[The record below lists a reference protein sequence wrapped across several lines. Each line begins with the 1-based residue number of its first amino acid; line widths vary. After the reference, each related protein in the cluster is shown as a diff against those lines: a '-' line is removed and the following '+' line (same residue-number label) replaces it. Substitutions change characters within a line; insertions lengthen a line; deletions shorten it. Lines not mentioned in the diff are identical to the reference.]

1 MDRDMFQNIYRSTL
15 SDKEFTQLSNFI
27 QSNYGIKMPPAKK
40 IVLQGRLQKRLR
52 ELQIPDFKSYVEYV
66 FSKGGENEIIHMM
79 DVVSTNKTDFYREPV
94 HFEFLEKELLPL
106 LVQNRTRG
114 VIKVWSAGCSSGE
127 EPYTLA
133 IVLQEF
139 KEKNPGFDYHILATD
154 ISTQVLQ
161 QGANAVY
168 KEDKIAIV
176 PNHLKKK
183 YFLRS
188 KNRELSQVRVIKTL
202 RDKVL
207 FQRLNFM
214 DTTYHVNDTF
224 DIIFCRNALIYFE
237 RPNQE
242 NVINK
247 LVNKLK
253 PDGYFFLG
261 HSESITN
268 MNVPLKSVKPT
279 IFRKT

>member
-1 MDRDMFQNIYRSTL
+1 MFQNIYRSTL

-27 QSNYGIKMPPAKK
+27 QTNYGIKMPPAKK

-94 HFEFLEKELLPL
+94 HFEFLEKELLPML
-106 LVQNRTRG
+106 AQNKTRG

-168 KEDKIAIV
+168 KEDKIAII

-188 KNRELSQVRVIKTL
+188 KNRELSQVRVVKNL
-202 RDKVL
+202 RDKL
-207 FQRLNFM
+207 SFQRLNFM
-214 DTTYHVNDTF
+214 DTTYHINDSF

-242 NVINK
+242 IVINK

-268 MNVPLKSVKPT
+268 MHVPLKSVKPT
-279 IFRKT
+279 IFKKT

>member
-52 ELQIPDFKSYVEYV
+52 ELQIPDFKSYVDYV

-94 HFEFLEKELLPL
+94 HFEFLEKELLPML
-106 LVQNRTRG
+106 FHNKARG
-114 VIKVWSAGCSSGE
+114 VTKVWSAGCSSGE

-161 QGANAVY
+161 QGANAIY

-188 KNRELSQVRVIKTL
+188 KNRDLSQVRVVKNL
-202 RDKVL
+202 RDKVS

-214 DTTYHVNDTF
+214 DTTYNVNDTF

-242 NVINK
+242 TVINK
-247 LVNKLK
+247 LANKIK
-253 PDGYFFLG
+253 PDGFFFLG

-268 MNVPLKSVKPT
+268 MDVPLKSVKPT

>member
-1 MDRDMFQNIYRSTL
+1 MNDNLFGNIYQSSL
-15 SDKEFTQLSNFI
+15 SDSEFKKLSNFI

-40 IVLQGRLQKRLR
+40 VVLQGRLQKRLKH
-52 ELQIPDFKSYVEYV
+52 LQIPDFKSYVEYV
-66 FSKGGENEIIHMM
+66 FSKNGENEIIHMM

-94 HFEFLEKELLPL
+94 HFDFLRESILPEY
-106 LVQNRTRG
+106 VQNNRG
-114 VIKVWSAGCSSGE
+114 TLKVWSAGCSSGE

-139 KEKNPGFDYHILATD
+139 KEKNPGFDFAVLATD

-161 QGANAVY
+161 HGANGVY
-168 KEDKIAIV
+168 KEEKIEIV
-176 PNHLKKK
+176 PLDQKRK

-188 KNRELSQVRVIKTL
+188 KDRANPKVRVVKNL
-202 RDKVL
+202 RSKIS

-214 DTTYHVNDTF
+214 DTTYHVNDVF

-237 RPNQE
+237 RENQE
-242 NVINK
+242 IVINK
-247 LVNKLK
+247 LTDKLK
-253 PDGYFFLG
+253 ADGHFFLG

-268 MNVPLKSVKPT
+268 MNVPLKSVRPT
-279 IFRKT
+279 IFKKI

>member
-1 MDRDMFQNIYRSTL
+1 MDSNSFQNIYQSTL
-15 SDKEFTQLSNFI
+15 SDKEFKQLSNFI

-40 IVLQGRLQKRLR
+40 IVLQGRLHKRLK
-52 ELQIPDFKSYVEYV
+52 ELQISDFKTYVDFV
-66 FSKGGENEIIHMM
+66 FSKNGENEIVHMM
-79 DVVSTNKTDFYREPV
+79 DVVSTNKTDFYREPI
-94 HFEFLEKELLPL
+94 HFEFLEKELLPTL
-106 LVQNRTRG
+106 FQMHGRG
-114 VIKVWSAGCSSGE
+114 SIKLWSAGCSSGE

-139 KEKNPGFDYHILATD
+139 KEKNPGFDFQILATD

-168 KEDKIAIV
+168 KEEKINIV
-176 PNHLKKK
+176 PNNLKKK

-188 KNRELSQVRVIKTL
+188 KDHANPQVRIVKSL
-202 RDKVL
+202 RDKVS

-214 DTTYHVNDTF
+214 DQTYHINDAF

-237 RPNQE
+237 RDNQE
-242 NVINK
+242 TVINK
-247 LVNKLK
+247 LAGKLK
-253 PDGYFFLG
+253 PDGFFFLG

-268 MNVPLKSVKPT
+268 MNVPFKSVKPT
-279 IFRKT
+279 IFKKI